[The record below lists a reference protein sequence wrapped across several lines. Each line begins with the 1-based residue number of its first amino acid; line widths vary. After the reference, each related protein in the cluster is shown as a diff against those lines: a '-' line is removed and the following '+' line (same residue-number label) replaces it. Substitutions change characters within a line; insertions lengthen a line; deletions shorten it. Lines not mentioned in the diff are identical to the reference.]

1 VLDLTKDGPG
11 RVPPAISTE
20 DYSTVG
26 KPGGPLRVLRVV
38 QSTIEAF
45 GRDNGTTLA
54 AAIAYYTLLSIF
66 PLILGLLALLGAIV
80 GGPVARDRFIV
91 EVAALFPGAAPLI
104 TSTVTQVVIGR
115 GAAGIVATVG
125 LIWSA
130 SGVFGGISL
139 ALNQVWQVKQQ
150 RNFVVNAVLAVGL
163 VIAVGLIFMVSLVLT
178 AGLRLAETFNLPL
191 LGGALGQTPFL
202 FPLLGLLLPLL
213 ITLGVIAGIFRWI
226 PHVHLTWR
234 YVWPGALFAAVLVEI
249 GKQAFALYLGS
260 FANLNAVYGPIGA
273 VIALVTWAYYM
284 AIVLILGAELNAVL
298 AGVKQEAAPIVLPR
312 LDFWQRLR
320 HG

>member
-1 VLDLTKDGPG
+1 MRAFKV
-11 RVPPAISTE
+11 A
-20 DYSTVG
+20 
-26 KPGGPLRVLRVV
+26 
-38 QSTIEAF
+38 QATIEAF

-80 GGPVARDRFIV
+80 SDVIARDRLLV
-91 EVAALFPGAAPLI
+91 EVAGLFPGAEPLI
-104 TSTVTQVVIGR
+104 VSTITQVVRGR
-115 GAAGIVATVG
+115 STAGIVATVG

-139 ALNQVWQVKQQ
+139 ALNQIWQVKEQ
-150 RNFVVNAVLAVGL
+150 RSFIVTALLAVGL
-163 VIAVGLIFMVSLVLT
+163 VIAVGLIFMASLVLT
-178 AGLRLAETFNLPL
+178 AGLRLAESFNMPL
-191 LGGALGQTPFL
+191 LGVALGQTPFL
-202 FPLLGLLLPLL
+202 FPLIGLLLPFL

-226 PHVHLTWR
+226 PHVDLSWR
-234 YVWPGALFAAVLVEI
+234 HVWPGALFAAVLFEI
-249 GKQAFALYLGS
+249 GKQAFAWYLSS
-260 FANLNAVYGPIGA
+260 FANFNAVYGPIGA

-312 LDFWQRLR
+312 LDFWQRR